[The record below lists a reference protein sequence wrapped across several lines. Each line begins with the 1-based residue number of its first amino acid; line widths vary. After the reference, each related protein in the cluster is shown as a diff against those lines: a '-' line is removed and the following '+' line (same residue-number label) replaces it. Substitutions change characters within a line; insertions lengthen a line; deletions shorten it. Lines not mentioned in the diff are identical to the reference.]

1 MTSFTSSSWLG
12 EAVLHLLVSL
22 APLPG
27 ILSQERKLTLPSW
40 KSRPLIATL
49 VICQSVVL
57 KQAASTAQASCNF
70 LWALDGERTLPQSP
84 HRPRCKQTAGR
95 QKLLEI
101 QEKIEAK
108 E

>member
-1 MTSFTSSSWLG
+1 MTTFTSSSWLG
-12 EAVLHLLVSL
+12 GAVTHLFLSH

-27 ILSQERKLTLPSW
+27 ILAQERKLTLPSW
-40 KSRPLIATL
+40 KSRPLIATH

-57 KQAASTAQASCNF
+57 KQAASTAQVSCNF

-101 QEKIEAK
+101 KEK
-108 E
+108 